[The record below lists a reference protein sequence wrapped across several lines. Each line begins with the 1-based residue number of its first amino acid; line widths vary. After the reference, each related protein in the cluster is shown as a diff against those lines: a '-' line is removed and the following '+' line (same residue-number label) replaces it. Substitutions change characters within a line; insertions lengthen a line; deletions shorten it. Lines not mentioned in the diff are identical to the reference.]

1 MIKRQPSH
9 KGVGMT
15 RRKPDNILPGLLRNK
30 QQRISALSKWQNF
43 LNGAS
48 KHPLAL
54 FILGVICTGIVG
66 NVVKRHYERAAD
78 ENMFLERRQE
88 HIDKLVGSVA
98 DYIAQSKALVE
109 LVRLKSPLET
119 VQARR
124 VKFEDSRISM
134 EKIFL
139 MAPSIRHQSKSRLEY
154 VFISERLQSVTFSI
168 HHCIVAAINLPYDQ
182 SPAGLDSC
190 PESRFS
196 AGPLVD
202 ERIDAAIRC
211 LESSQE
217 YFYDVIRWKSVD
229 WLRYDL
235 CNKGLSGGA
244 DLPGP
249 KQEEKQ
255 TDFDI
260 FMEELSELIFNLD
273 TYLPE

>member
-1 MIKRQPSH
+1 MA
-9 KGVGMT
+9 
-15 RRKPDNILPGLLRNK
+15 RRKPNYTIPGLLRNK
-30 QQRISALSKWQNF
+30 QQKISVLSKGQKL

-48 KHPLAL
+48 KHPLVL
-54 FILGVICTGIVG
+54 FVLGVVCTGVVG

-98 DYIAQSKALVE
+98 DYIAQSKTLVE

-154 VFISERLQSVTFSI
+154 VFFSERLQSVTFPI
-168 HHCIVAAINLPYDQ
+168 QHCIVAAINLPYDQ
-182 SPAGLDSC
+182 SPAGLDNC
-190 PESRFS
+190 PESRNS
-196 AGPLVD
+196 AGPSVD
-202 ERIDAAIRC
+202 ERIDAAIKC

-229 WLRYDL
+229 WLRYDS
-235 CNKGLSGGA
+235 CSAGGSGGGN
-244 DLPGP
+244 LPGP
-249 KQEEKQ
+249 KEEEKP

-260 FMEELSELIFNLD
+260 FMEELMEVIFNLD